1 MINLYSFLVVGAI
14 LFLLGI
20 YAILSR
26 KNAIALLMGVE
37 LMLNGVALTF
47 VSFNRFIKVTQQAL
61 PFDGDVF
68 AVFIIILA
76 AAEAAIALAIVMQ
89 VFNRTEDVNLEDLK
103 SLKE

>member
-37 LMLNGVALTF
+37 LMLNGSALTF
-47 VSFNRFIKVTQQAL
+47 VAFNRFIKVADTVL
-61 PFDGDVF
+61 PFDGNVF

-89 VFNRTEDVNLEDLK
+89 VFNRTDDVNLDDLK
-103 SLKE
+103 SLKG

>member
-47 VSFNRFIKVTQQAL
+47 VSFNRFIKVAGSAL